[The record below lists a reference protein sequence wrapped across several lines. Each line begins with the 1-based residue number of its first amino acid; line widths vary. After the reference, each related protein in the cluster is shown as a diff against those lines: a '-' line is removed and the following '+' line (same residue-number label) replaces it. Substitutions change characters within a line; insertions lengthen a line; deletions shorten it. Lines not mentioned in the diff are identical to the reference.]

1 MTCTASRKARRDGK
15 ARIFASSS
23 NLAAARLDLRVNTYV
38 AGPSCLALALAMA
51 ARAFLRE

>member
-1 MTCTASRKARRDGK
+1 MACTASRKARRDGK